1 MVTEILNEEFI
12 RLSFELII
20 VYSYGLILSIIAR
33 KLNRPV
39 FLVYLI
45 GGILLSL
52 LIGSRTNITFL
63 IEILNGFTIDS
74 RTGVLDNLNQIGL
87 IFLLFLTGLDTHTNE
102 LKKYG
107 KYSVWTSIF
116 GVLIPFILVY
126 TSFMILGVDLKVAVV
141 IGAVVLA
148 THINVSR
155 DTFACIGRNHSGIS
169 RIVRG
174 ATIVDDIIGVVVM
187 SILIILL
194 GNQSME
200 QSWLVGVGKV
210 LITFLVILILGFII
224 VKLDK
229 IIKSRNFRVTHHH
242 EIIMGTVIFIFIL
255 SFFASFFGVAAVI
268 GSYFAGL
275 ILSMTRLKETLYNF
289 IQPIVEI
296 FIVPVFFISKGL
308 AMDLIEFEKI
318 LFFGL
323 LISVLTIIGKI
334 IGAGLGAKLTGLNNR
349 NAVKVG
355 YAMIPIGMVANLIA
369 GIAKDAGVIGY
380 DELASIVIVTVIT
393 SVFGPIILKN
403 SYKSKKRKEKCS

>member
-12 RLSFELII
+12 RLSAELII

-33 KLNRPV
+33 KIDRQV
-39 FLVYLI
+39 FLVYI
-45 GGILLSL
+45 VGGILLGL

-63 IEILNGFTIDS
+63 TDMLNGFSIDS

-107 KYSVWTSIF
+107 KYSIWTSFF
-116 GVLIPFILVY
+116 GVILPFMLVFI
-126 TSFMILGVDLKVAVV
+126 TFMILGIDIKIAIVV
-141 IGAVVLA
+141 GAVVLA
-148 THINVSR
+148 TSIGVTSH
-155 DTFACIGRNHSGIS
+155 TFDCIGRNHSGVY

-174 ATIVDDIIGVVVM
+174 ATIVDDIIGMIVM

-194 GNQSME
+194 GDQS
-200 QSWLVGVGKV
+200 QTIIWWSGIFRVFA
-210 LITFLVILILGFII
+210 TFLVISILGYII

-229 IIKSRNFRVTHHH
+229 VIKSRNFRVTHHH
-242 EIIMGTVIFIFIL
+242 EIIMGTIIFIFIL
-255 SFFASFFGVAAVI
+255 SFFASSFGVAAVI

-275 ILSMTRLKETLYNF
+275 ILSMTRLKETLLNF
-289 IQPIVEI
+289 IEPIAEI

-308 AMDLIEFEKI
+308 AMDLKEFDKI

-323 LISVLTIIGKI
+323 LISVMTIVGKI
-334 IGAGLGAKLTGLNNR
+334 VGAGLGAKLTGLNNR
-349 NAVKVG
+349 NALKVG

-369 GIAKDAGVIGY
+369 GIAKDAGIIGY
-380 DELASIVIVTVIT
+380 DELASIVLVTVIT
-393 SVFGPIILKN
+393 SVLGPIVLKY
-403 SYKSKKRKEKCS
+403 SYRSKKQRDKCS

>member
-39 FLVYLI
+39 FLVYII
-45 GGILLSL
+45 GGILLGL
-52 LIGSRTNITFL
+52 LVGSRTNITFL

-87 IFLLFLTGLDTHTNE
+87 IFLLFLTGLDTHSNE

-107 KYSVWTSIF
+107 KYSVWTSIL
-116 GVLIPFILVY
+116 GVLLPFLLVFI
-126 TSFMILGVDLKVAVV
+126 SFMILGVDIKIAVV

-148 THINVSR
+148 TSIGVTKN
-155 DTFACIGRNHSGIS
+155 TFECIGRNHSGIS

-174 ATIVDDIIGVVVM
+174 ATIVDDIIGMVVI

-194 GNQSME
+194 GDQSTQ
-200 QSWLVGVGKV
+200 QSWWIGVGRV
-210 LITFLVILILGFII
+210 FVTFLIILILGYII
-224 VKLDK
+224 VKLDMV
-229 IIKSRNFRVTHHH
+229 IKSRNFRVTHHH
-242 EIIMGTVIFIFIL
+242 EIVMGTIIFIFIL

-275 ILSMTRLKETLYNF
+275 ILSMTRLKETLHNF
-289 IQPIVEI
+289 IEPIAEI
-296 FIVPVFFISKGL
+296 FIVPIFFISKGL
-308 AMDLIEFEKI
+308 AMDLKEFDKI
-318 LFFGL
+318 FFFGI
-323 LISVLTIIGKI
+323 LISVMTIFGKTF
-334 IGAGLGAKLTGLNNR
+334 GAGLGAKLTGLNNR
-349 NAVKVG
+349 NSLKVG

-369 GIAKDAGVIGY
+369 GIAKDAGIIGY
-380 DELASIVIVTVIT
+380 DELASIVVVTVIT
-393 SVFGPIILKN
+393 SVFGPIVLKN
-403 SYKSKKRKEKCS
+403 SYKSKKQKEKCS